1 MHSDVKYKAKNEQEN
16 EISVE
21 AKKIVDLIIEDII
34 EISDEEE
41 SLEDITLEE
50 TCVVSNAS
58 RDKKYTNKCE
68 VCGFEATSNK
78 RYLALQLLSKHK

>member
-34 EISDEEE
+34 KISDEEE
-41 SLEDITLEE
+41 SLEE
-50 TCVVSNAS
+50 TCVASNAN
-58 RDKKYTNKCE
+58 RDNKYTNML
-68 VCGFEATSNK
+68 F
-78 RYLALQLLSKHK
+78 